1 MSSQEHSREAHVLLR
16 RQASPRA
23 SNAER
28 YLLMRKLT
36 VTEPNADTLELCFDA
51 TGKEGAARLAQSGAK
66 KPKAVKHLQLVSIS
80 PCSATELK
88 ASCRHPLE
96 NFKPALTSWPVTA
109 MTLVFLPAMADVG
122 SLVNG

>member
-1 MSSQEHSREAHVLLR
+1 MSSQEHSREAHVSLR

-51 TGKEGAARLAQSGAK
+51 TGKEGAAKLARAGARN
-66 KPKAVKHLQLVSIS
+66 PRAVKHLQLVSIS

-88 ASCRHPLE
+88 ASCRYPLDKR
-96 NFKPALTSWPVTA
+96 KPTLSSWPVTA
-109 MTLVFLPAMADVG
+109 MTLVFLPAMANVG

>member
-1 MSSQEHSREAHVLLR
+1 MSSQEHSSDAHVWVR

-51 TGKEGAARLAQSGAK
+51 TGTEGAVRLAHNGAK
-66 KPKAVKHLQLVSIS
+66 RPKAAKHLQLVSIY

-88 ASCRHPLE
+88 ASCHCSLE
-96 NFKPALTSWPVTA
+96 LQTHCHVLASHSNVYWCSNL
-109 MTLVFLPAMADVG
+109 L
-122 SLVNG
+122 